1 MVPSIQAKKTT
12 TTTTQSGEEVVNVF
26 SKKPKP
32 ITQPTGILKQ
42 KGVRV
47 KPGERYSVKEVLSQK
62 EATKQDGEQ
71 QDDVTTDTQ
80 HSSQEIVEIDVK
92 QFEEA
97 WKHYSDSIKA
107 QHEMS
112 FYTILSTNEK
122 RLEGNTIELI
132 LNNSTQPAIVDRFR
146 HELLN
151 SLRTTLKAP
160 ALELNTVLQE
170 ASAEKMSLY
179 TDKDKYVAMIEKNP
193 ALEKL
198 RIALNLDIEF

>member
-1 MVPSIQAKKTT
+1 VPSIQAKKTT
-12 TTTTQSGEEVVNVF
+12 TSTAQGGEEVVNVF

-32 ITQPTGILKQ
+32 IAQPTGILKQ

-47 KPGERYSVKEVLSQK
+47 KPEERYSVKEVLSQK
-62 EATKQDGEQ
+62 ETSKQEGEQ
-71 QDDVTTDTQ
+71 QDDTTTKTSD
-80 HSSQEIVEIDVK
+80 SQEIVEIDLK